1 MKKLTGF
8 LTIGLF
14 AISPASF
21 AASME
26 ESVANLQQ
34 QWAIIKY
41 QTPDKDQQEKAI
53 KALAEQAAQVSK
65 DNAGKAEPLIW
76 QAIIVS
82 TEAGIEG
89 GIGALGEVKQSRDL
103 LLAAEKINPNALNGS
118 IYTSL
123 GSLYYKVPAWPIG
136 FGDNAK
142 AKTYLEKAIVMNPD
156 SIDANFFYGE
166 FLYETSDYAKA
177 KTVLEHALIAA
188 PRAGRELADK
198 GRREE
203 IKDLLAKVNKK
214 LS

>member
-1 MKKLTGF
+1 MKKLTAI
-8 LTIGLF
+8 LTIGLLSF
-14 AISPASF
+14 SPATF
-21 AASME
+21 AATMD
-26 ESVANLQQ
+26 ESIANLQQ

-41 QTPDKDQQEKAI
+41 QTPDKEQQEKAI
-53 KALAEQAAQVSK
+53 KALSEQAAQVSK
-65 DNAGKAEPLIW
+65 ENAGKAEPLIW

-89 GIGALGEVKQSRDL
+89 GLDALGDVKQSRDL

-123 GSLYYKVPAWPIG
+123 GSLYYKVPAWPVG
-136 FGDNAK
+136 FGDNKQAK
-142 AKTYLEKAIVMNPD
+142 IYLEKAISMNPD
-156 SIDANFFYGE
+156 GIDANFFYGE
-166 FLYETSDYAKA
+166 FLYETSDYAHA
-177 KTVLEHALIAA
+177 KTVLEHALTAA

-203 IKDLLAKVNKK
+203 IKGLLVKVNKK

>member
-1 MKKLTGF
+1 MKKLTAL
-8 LTIGLF
+8 LTLGLL
-14 AISPASF
+14 AISPATF

-53 KALAEQAAQVSK
+53 KTLADQAAQVSK

-89 GIGALGEVKQSRDL
+89 GLGALGEVKQSRDL

-123 GSLYYKVPAWPIG
+123 GSLYYKVPAWPVG

-142 AKTYLEKAIVMNPD
+142 AKIYLEKAIAINPD
-156 SIDANFFYGE
+156 GIDANFFYGE
-166 FLYETSDYAKA
+166 FLYETGDYTKA
-177 KTVLEHALIAA
+177 KTVLEHATAAA